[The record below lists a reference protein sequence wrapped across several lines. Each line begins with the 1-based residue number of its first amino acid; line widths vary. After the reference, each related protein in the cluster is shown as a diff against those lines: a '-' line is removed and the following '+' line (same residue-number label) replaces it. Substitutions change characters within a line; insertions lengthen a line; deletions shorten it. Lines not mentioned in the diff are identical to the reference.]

1 MWRMSTARLIS
12 ISSPAA
18 PRSSISRRNDGG
30 PSKGPPSPPSLGDA
44 PAAPRRPS
52 RMGRARLE
60 TSVTLL
66 SPRPLERLVDVRVG
80 QRLERIGPRLEEMST
95 LCRRAR
101 PAVPADLLHVVVE
114 LYGVAGGI
122 EDVGMV
128 VDTGRELGRHVQD
141 LHVVLAQP
149 AHGVL
154 ELLIA
159 RHLAPERH
167 ERGGGAEA
175 EWLPQSL
182 RDQGQAVVL
191 GALTEEHAAL
201 AAHLD

>member
-30 PSKGPPSPPSLGDA
+30 PSKGPPSPPALGDA
-44 PAAPRRPS
+44 PAEPGRPS
-52 RMGRARLE
+52 TTGRARLE
-60 TSVTLL
+60 TSFTLL
-66 SPRPLERLVDVRVG
+66 SPRALERLVDVCVR
-80 QRLERIGPRLEEMST
+80 QRFQRIGPGLEETSA

-114 LYGVAGGI
+114 LHGVAGGI
-122 EDVGMV
+122 DDVGMV
-128 VDTGRELGRHVQD
+128 VDTGRELGRHVQN

-154 ELLIA
+154 
-159 RHLAPERH
+159 
-167 ERGGGAEA
+167 
-175 EWLPQSL
+175 
-182 RDQGQAVVL
+182 
-191 GALTEEHAAL
+191 
-201 AAHLD
+201 